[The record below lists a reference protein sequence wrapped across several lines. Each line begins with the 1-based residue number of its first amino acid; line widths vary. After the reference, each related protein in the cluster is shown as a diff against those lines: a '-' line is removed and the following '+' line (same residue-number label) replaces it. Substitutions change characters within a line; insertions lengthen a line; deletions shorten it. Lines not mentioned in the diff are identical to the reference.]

1 MKRLFDLVLVLG
13 SAPFWLPLLL
23 VLAVLVRVRVGVPVF
38 LLQVGPRPLLME
50 YLPRYTTEQARRH
63 DVRPVAGRRLF
74 GRRIEVGRVAR
85 LEIL

>member
-38 LLQVGPRPLLME
+38 FLQVGPRPLLME
-50 YLPRYTTEQARRH
+50 YLPRNFFSKLKRFF
-63 DVRPVAGRRLF
+63 DFFSVFVAPAWTNCRSC
-74 GRRIEVGRVAR
+74 
-85 LEIL
+85 